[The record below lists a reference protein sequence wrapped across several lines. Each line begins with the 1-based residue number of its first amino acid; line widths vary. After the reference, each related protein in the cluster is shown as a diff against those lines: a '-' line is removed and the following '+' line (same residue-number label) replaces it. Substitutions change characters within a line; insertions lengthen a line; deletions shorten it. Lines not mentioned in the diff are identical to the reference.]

1 MEKVVVRE
9 DISTAFPFSP
19 LKFVNEIVVVE
30 NTNSIPPAPILYVKL
45 IKERN
50 KRRILHYKFATLSE
64 LVIYF
69 STVKTPRGQ
78 KLYRYFLTAFLRKY
92 NLVKGGIEFPVTLSY
107 NDKVYVRHIGKQIYG
122 FLRSRRPIFDK
133 HKKRGLE
140 SPQGRN
146 CSPRKVKWH
155 GNAFPS
161 VHNSYAKTLIFCQ
174 PL

>member
-19 LKFVNEIVVVE
+19 LKFVNEVVVVE

-50 KRRILHYKFATLSE
+50 KRKILHYKFATLSE

-107 NDKVYVRHIGKQIYG
+107 NDKVYIRHIGKQIYG
-122 FLRSRRPIFDK
+122 FLRSRKPIFDK

-146 CSPRKVKWH
+146 CSPREVS
-155 GNAFPS
+155 GMVMPFPLF
-161 VHNSYAKTLIFCQ
+161 KTVMRRL
-174 PL
+174 